1 MIYGSIESDQDVVA
15 EYLNEINGGDTEG
28 VNMVEVASH
37 IYNKGMPATF
47 EIVSL
52 QLPVGAQFRFG
63 KDFPWSNI
71 PSTGIINFPST
82 FGAKGLV
89 EYLEITNAA
98 KFNIYFA
105 MN

>member
-1 MIYGSIESDQDVVA
+1 MIYGSLESDQDVVM
-15 EYLNEINGGDTEG
+15 EYLERVNSGETEG
-28 VNMVEVASH
+28 VNMVEVASQV
-37 IYNKGMPATF
+37 YNKGMPCTF
-47 EIVSL
+47 EIVAL

-63 KDFPWSNI
+63 KNYPWSNI
-71 PSTGIINFPST
+71 PSTGILNFPST
-82 FGAKGLV
+82 FGAKGLI